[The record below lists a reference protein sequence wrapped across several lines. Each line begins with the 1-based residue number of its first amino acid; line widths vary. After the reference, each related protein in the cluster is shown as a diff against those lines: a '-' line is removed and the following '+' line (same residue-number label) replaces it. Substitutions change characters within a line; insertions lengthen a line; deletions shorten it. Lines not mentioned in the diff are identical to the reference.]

1 MFGNMTAKQSR
12 ILQTA
17 AELFAHEGFA
27 GTSTARIAREAEV
40 SEGLIFR
47 HFQSK
52 KGLLDA
58 IAAQA
63 ASEGELHVTALRE
76 ETDMLARIRLAISQA
91 FAKTGIDR
99 PFAALQVQMMDSGSG
114 FGESSHKKV
123 DELLEEA
130 FRSLNYE
137 DPLTEARFLRC
148 SLQGIRNALATGSL
162 PAAKKLRDFLLA
174 MYA

>member
-1 MFGNMTAKQSR
+1 MTAKQKR
-12 ILQTA
+12 ILHTA
-17 AELFAHEGFA
+17 ASLFAREGFA

-47 HFQSK
+47 HFKNKQ
-52 KGLLDA
+52 GLLDA
-58 IAAQA
+58 IAVQA
-63 ASEGELHVTALRE
+63 ASDGELHVTALRE
-76 ETDMLARIRLAISQA
+76 ENDMLARIHLAISQA
-91 FAKTGIDR
+91 FAKTGTDK
-99 PFAALQVQMMDSGSG
+99 PFVALQVQMMDAGSG
-114 FGESSHKKV
+114 FGESSYKNL
-123 DELLEEA
+123 DEVLAEA

-148 SLQGIRNALATGSL
+148 ALQGIRNALATGSL